1 MEVVW
6 CGVVWYL
13 GRGRQVLENGG
24 GRDDGNGVIRRPC
37 MDAFFIDSCSLILW
51 PNPSSL
57 SSLFL
62 ILYSLCYSRRDKSLE
77 LELELMMP
85 IASVLDLEKIKRQLT
100 PRSWLNWIGCFGVSS
115 LSERKELLKEKEGMR
130 SGSRSRSGSR
140 RKGVEKNSLN
150 SLSWSWSWSWSWS
163 VDA

>member
-1 MEVVW
+1 
-6 CGVVWYL
+6 
-13 GRGRQVLENGG
+13 
-24 GRDDGNGVIRRPC
+24 

-100 PRSWLNWIGCFGVSS
+100 PRS
-115 LSERKELLKEKEGMR
+115 
-130 SGSRSRSGSR
+130 
-140 RKGVEKNSLN
+140 
-150 SLSWSWSWSWSWS
+150 
-163 VDA
+163 